1 VEIWKKQKWDIKEN
15 KRDMRRQQMRTA
27 KVDRK
32 TKETD
37 IKVTLNLDGEGKYT
51 IDTSIP
57 FLDHMLSLM
66 CRHGLFDMKIKAK
79 GDIDVDYHHT
89 VEDIGIVFGKTVKQA
104 LANMKGISRYGQ
116 ASVPMDEAIASVS
129 LDISGRPYLVYKVEF
144 PKRSK
149 IKNFDPD
156 LIEDFLQAF
165 VSNSGITL
173 HVESPYGR
181 NTHHIIEAIFKAL
194 GRALKHAVLIDPR
207 VKGVPST
214 KKCLG

>member
-1 VEIWKKQKWDIKEN
+1 
-15 KRDMRRQQMRTA
+15 MRTA
-27 KVDRK
+27 RVDRK

-37 IKVTLNLDGEGKYT
+37 IKIELNLDGEGKYSINT
-51 IDTSIP
+51 AIP

-66 CRHGLFDMKIKAK
+66 SKHGLFDLKIKAK
-79 GDIDVDYHHT
+79 GDIDIDDHHT
-89 VEDIGIVFGKTVKQA
+89 VEDVGITLGKAVRQA
-104 LANMKGISRYGQ
+104 LGDMKGITRFGQ
-116 ASVPMDEAIASVS
+116 ASVPMDEALAEVR

-149 IKNFDPD
+149 IKDFDPD

-165 VSNSGITL
+165 VSNGRITL
-173 HVESPYGR
+173 HVQSHYGR

-194 GRALKHAVLIDPR
+194 GRALRQAVTIDPR

-214 KKCLG
+214 KKVL

>member
-1 VEIWKKQKWDIKEN
+1 MGIKF
-15 KRDMRRQQMRTA
+15 KMRTA
-27 KVDRK
+27 RVARK

-37 IKVTLNLDGEGKYT
+37 IKLAISLDGKGEYS

-66 CRHGLFDMKIKAK
+66 CKHGLFDIRLKAR

-89 VEDIGIVFGKTVKQA
+89 VEDIGIVFGKAVKQA
-104 LANMKGISRYGQ
+104 LGNLEGVSRYGQ
-116 ASVPMDEAIASVS
+116 AFVPMDEALASVS

-144 PKRSK
+144 PKKSK
-149 IKNFDPD
+149 IKNFEPD

-165 VSNSGITL
+165 ASNSGITL

-194 GRALKHAVLIDPR
+194 GRALRKAVAIDPR
-207 VKGVPST
+207 VKGIPST
-214 KKCLG
+214 KNVLL

>member
-1 VEIWKKQKWDIKEN
+1 
-15 KRDMRRQQMRTA
+15 MRTA
-27 KVDRK
+27 KVERK

-37 IKVTLNLDGEGKYT
+37 IRLSINLDGEGKYA

-66 CRHGLFDMKIKAK
+66 SKHGLLDMKIKAK
-79 GDIDVDYHHT
+79 GDIDIDFHHT
-89 VEDIGIVFGKTVKQA
+89 VEDIGIVLGKAMKEA
-104 LANMKGISRYGQ
+104 LGNMHGITRYGQ
-116 ASVPMDEAIASVS
+116 ASVPMDEALAMVS
-129 LDISGRPYLVYKVEF
+129 IDISGRPYLVYKVEI
-144 PKRSK
+144 PKKSK

-165 VSNSGITL
+165 ATNSSITL
-173 HVESPYGR
+173 HVITPYGR

-194 GRALKHAVLIDPR
+194 GRALRQAVAIDPR

-214 KKCLG
+214 KKVLG

>member
-1 VEIWKKQKWDIKEN
+1 
-15 KRDMRRQQMRTA
+15 MRTA

-37 IKVTLNLDGEGKYT
+37 IRLSIDLDGEGRYA

-66 CRHGLFDMKIKAK
+66 SKHGLLDMKIKAK
-79 GDIDVDYHHT
+79 GDIDIDFHHT
-89 VEDIGIVFGKTVKQA
+89 VEDIGIVLGKAMKEA
-104 LANMKGISRYGQ
+104 LGNMQGITRYGQ
-116 ASVPMDEAIASVS
+116 ASVPMDEALAMVSV
-129 LDISGRPYLVYKVEF
+129 DISGRPYLVYKVEI
-144 PKRSK
+144 PKKSK

-165 VSNSGITL
+165 ASSSSITL
-173 HVESPYGR
+173 HVITPYGR

-194 GRALKHAVLIDPR
+194 GRALRQAVAIDPR

-214 KKCLG
+214 KKVLG